1 MGSEMSKSFGVR
13 RPDRARRVLAV
24 SLFIAG
30 LDAMALGAGV
40 VLQAVASEPTNV
52 LLGVSFGIIVA
63 TPLLFV
69 GGLVAVW
76 RS

>member
-1 MGSEMSKSFGVR
+1 MSESLSVR
-13 RPDRARRVLAV
+13 QPDRARRVLAV

-40 VLQAVASEPTNV
+40 VLQAVAPEPTNV
-52 LLGVSFGIIVA
+52 LLAVSFGMIVA

-69 GGLVAVW
+69 AGLVAVW